1 MGDRKLK
8 PRKGADFPQVTQLV
22 GLRAGA
28 RSQAL
33 PPNTYFVMFS
43 EPGGAWEPPE
53 LPGYTCIHL
62 VGCHWAGA
70 APDTTGPL
78 PTWAALGLCAL
89 GLH

>member
-33 PPNTYFVMFS
+33 PPNPYFVMFS
-43 EPGGAWEPPE
+43 EAWRGLGTTRASRVHLHTPGG
-53 LPGYTCIHL
+53 LP
-62 VGCHWAGA
+62 
-70 APDTTGPL
+70 
-78 PTWAALGLCAL
+78 LGWTYS
-89 GLH
+89 